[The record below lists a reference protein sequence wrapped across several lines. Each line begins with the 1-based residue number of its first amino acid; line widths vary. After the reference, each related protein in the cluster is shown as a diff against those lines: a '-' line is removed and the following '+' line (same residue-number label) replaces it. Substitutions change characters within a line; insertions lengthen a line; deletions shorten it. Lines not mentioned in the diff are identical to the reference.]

1 STLNV
6 SGNASFASGTTFV
19 VNVSGAGQ
27 NDKLAAGGTATL
39 QGGTVQVIAGTGV
52 TPTSRYTIL
61 TAQGGVQG
69 AFAQLTT
76 TSNLAFLS
84 PTLSED
90 ANDVFLNFAVA
101 MTLAGTPIT
110 LPSVA
115 STPSQSATAAAVQA
129 LGSGALFNAV
139 IGQSAAGARQAF
151 DALSGEVHAS
161 TVTAAFED
169 ALLPQSAILDRLN
182 EPVSPPALGASTETT
197 GTYAADLPS
206 GKRPGLAPVEVRLY
220 QPRIFD
226 VWGQGFGDWGR
237 VKSDGNAASLSR
249 STGGF
254 VLGGDVS
261 VSNFMGGDWRFG
273 LAGGYTNDSINV
285 SQRQSSGT
293 FESVFG
299 GVYAGASFGAVQLR
313 AGALYATNTTS
324 TTRAVIFPG
333 FSESLASNN
342 GGTTAQA
349 FGEAGYRVEL
359 SNLDLPGLGVSRI
372 RVEPFV
378 GAAAILIHQ
387 NGFTEE
393 GGVAALTGSAR
404 DFDIGTTT
412 LGVRSELA
420 VASIP
425 ITFHSTVGWRHA
437 YGDVVPSVLLAFQGG
452 VQSFSIAGIPID
464 RDAFVA
470 EAGLDYA
477 VTSSVRVGLS
487 SSAQIGNR
495 ASDYAFK
502 GHIEVSF

>member
-1 STLNV
+1 LKS
-6 SGNASFASGTTFV
+6 A
-19 VNVSGAGQ
+19 
-27 NDKLAAGGTATL
+27 
-39 QGGTVQVIAGTGV
+39 
-52 TPTSRYTIL
+52 P
-61 TAQGGVQG
+61 
-69 AFAQLTT
+69 
-76 TSNLAFLS
+76 
-84 PTLSED
+84 E
-90 ANDVFLNFAVA
+90 
-101 MTLAGTPIT
+101 
-110 LPSVA
+110 PSA
-115 STPSQSATAAAVQA
+115 CTAAAVA
-129 LGSGALFNAV
+129 LWLGVEATEGNV
-139 IGQSAAGARQAF
+139 IG
-151 DALSGEVHAS
+151 VPAS
-161 TVTAAFED
+161 VIATAKLRKTSY

-182 EPVSPPALGASTETT
+182 EPVSPPALGAASETN

-206 GKRPGLAPVEVRLY
+206 GKKPGVAPVEVRLY
-220 QPRIFD
+220 QPRIFEL
-226 VWGQGFGDWGR
+226 WGQGFGDWGHI
-237 VKSDGNAASLSR
+237 KGDGNAASLSR

-359 SNLDLPGLGVSRI
+359 SNLDLPGIGVSRI

-378 GAAAILIHQ
+378 GAVAILIHQ

-420 VASIP
+420 FASIP
-425 ITFHSTVGWRHA
+425 ITFHSMVGWRHA

-452 VQSFSIAGIPID
+452 VQSFSIAGVPID

-495 ASDYAFK
+495 ASDYTFK